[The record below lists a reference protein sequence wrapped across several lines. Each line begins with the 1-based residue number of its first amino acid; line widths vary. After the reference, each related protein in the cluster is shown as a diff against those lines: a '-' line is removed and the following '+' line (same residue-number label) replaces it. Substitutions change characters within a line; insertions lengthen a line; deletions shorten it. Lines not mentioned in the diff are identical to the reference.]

1 MRQFSLVFLLTITC
15 ITTNVFCQQ
24 SIVFERTYTTLT
36 VDTIIGAR
44 CGVQCHDGGYMLGG
58 YAAYGMY
65 ASEMM
70 LMKLDSLGNVQ
81 WKKFYGEMPVSLN
94 CINKVVQLDDDS
106 YICCGRG
113 SFISGGSGLRPENS
127 IIMRVDSH
135 GNLVWCREFDAGWHE
150 MLLDMELTETG
161 VFCVGYAENNTKIM
175 AFPLWIICDFD
186 GENSIVRTLP
196 DLYSYQIFISSITN
210 TTDNNYIFG
219 GRAGN
224 YSVLIKT
231 NNVGDT
237 IKTSLI
243 GNGGYPGQL
252 SITALSNVNNNI
264 VVFGYYTIN
273 LHDYD
278 SQNYYAFYD
287 TNLTFLSENIL
298 PFDNELQLVNPTQL
312 VTVSDNEFI
321 IGGWLSVENRQ
332 EDIFIKKYNM
342 NDELVWQRFMGG
354 TGMEN
359 IYELIH
365 TSDGGYMVVGDSD
378 SFNDWIAIYLVKT
391 DSLGLGNY
399 TSPVQEYQAQNTDA
413 LLYPNPAYEKCEL
426 IISNYQAVDCIQ
438 IYDLYGKCVKT
449 YPVTN
454 ATTTLNLSN
463 LQPGIYIVTDN
474 NRSFQRKLI
483 KTIY

>member
-1 MRQFSLVFLLTITC
+1 
-15 ITTNVFCQQ
+15 
-24 SIVFERTYTTLT
+24 
-36 VDTIIGAR
+36 
-44 CGVQCHDGGYMLGG
+44 
-58 YAAYGMY
+58 
-65 ASEMM
+65 
-70 LMKLDSLGNVQ
+70 
-81 WKKFYGEMPVSLN
+81 VSLN

-264 VVFGYYTIN
+264 LVFGYYTIN

-413 LLYPNPAYEKCEL
+413 FLYPNPAYEKCEL